1 MVDICKNIDI
11 VCFGM
16 PWKDWTREF
25 VFGAFRGMDKYKNRL
40 RLDVHNE
47 LGEGAVCGIFWV
59 YYIPYIAGGCS
70 KGNYVHVAT
79 NVIVYVLQQ
88 M

>member
-47 LGEGAVCGIFWV
+47 LGEGAVCGIF
-59 YYIPYIAGGCS
+59 
-70 KGNYVHVAT
+70 
-79 NVIVYVLQQ
+79 
-88 M
+88 